1 MIPNIEA
8 LGAMTTDTPS
18 SMDHGCAE
26 QFFERG
32 YTALRE
38 QPPMKWMTRLFLKI
52 SDGWQ
57 PKLVDL
63 PTGAGKTDVAV
74 IWVLVLGWYG
84 LRRATVLPVPRR
96 LVWVVNRR
104 VLVQQVFRLADRLQE
119 KLASD
124 HEDESLVNLRAGLAN
139 LTGTTGGFFRVVQL
153 RGQLID
159 DREWS
164 VAPAVPQLI
173 IGTVDQI
180 GSRLLFRGYSLG
192 KWSRPLQAALL
203 AIDAWVCVDEAHL
216 VPAFVLTLRQ
226 SSTLAAK
233 IPQDCPCAVSSIF
246 DHLPFW
252 VTELSATPALP
263 PPPADSIFRLI
274 QDDEQ
279 DPQLSDRLL
288 AARTRRVTIQWVA
301 QDRKTEQSIQTAAA
315 ALAGKVETVAVF
327 IREAAV
333 ANRICAWLE
342 RQFKGRV
349 LKITGRLRGYE
360 RDRLERNEIFQRF
373 QRVATRTSAAEET
386 TFLVGTAAAEVGLDA
401 DAAAIICDFASLPT
415 LLQRLGRLDRRGR
428 ISREFLMGQGEAPTM
443 TVLARSEVV
452 DSREAVRRD
461 SVARDTRARML
472 KLAAALRSEE
482 DYCPARLLV
491 GKHWRDAVAKDTKDN
506 SNGRDGDNTR
516 NDTETSAEE
525 QKPKGIDER
534 SIVTAATWEVLL
546 GRGQE
551 QELMRWE
558 DEGGQSGPATSG
570 APNSSAAANPPTTWL
585 EHPDA
590 RVTGGPV
597 AVPPL
602 TSPLIEHWSGTTK
615 PQSDLLPVHPF
626 LYGIL
631 PDEEGTP
638 LVGIAFRLE
647 LDALVALSL
656 NEDEDQEEVSNQAVK
671 TQIEEILR
679 LFPPRRAELHF
690 VPLTTAR
697 AWFTSPEADALP
709 VAHFDGDEWSTD
721 LDQEGASRIQPG
733 SVLVLPTLAG
743 SNDSVTTLLEDA
755 NEIAS
760 RDVLD
765 GVSTLRPAYWRRI
778 TQIQRGEYRLIS
790 SDGASRFVQHAD
802 AEDSSQPDGVSLGD
816 PAPGPNWRPR
826 LQCKLKI
833 GAAVFRFEYLKR
845 KKQTQVQ
852 FLDDSDSCPGH
863 LTRAQQDAES
873 IAAAMAPDNEFLRS
887 LLIEAAKVHDEGK
900 RNCKWQRAMGNSDC
914 SRPVAKPLIEQPE
927 SMRGFRHEWESLLK
941 MRSCSPALP
950 DTLSDLDAQLWC
962 DLWNHLVGSHHGHL
976 RPWISDRGFTPEVGK
991 QQQCALRIQAAE
1003 RFVRLQ
1009 HQLGPWR
1016 LAFLEGLVKA
1026 ADVASSQPDDE
1037 EDGDERREFM

>member
-1 MIPNIEA
+1 
-8 LGAMTTDTPS
+8 
-18 SMDHGCAE
+18 MDHGCAQ

-32 YTALRE
+32 YRALRE

-52 SDGWQ
+52 AGGWH

-74 IWVLVLGWYG
+74 IWVLLLGWYG
-84 LRRATVLPVPRR
+84 SRRATALPVPRR

-124 HEDESLVNLRAGLAN
+124 HEDKSLLDIRAGLASLSGN
-139 LTGTTGGFFRVVQL
+139 TCDFFRVVQL

-164 VAPAVPQLI
+164 VTPTVPQLI

-180 GSRLLFRGYSLG
+180 GSRLLFQGYSLG

-226 SSTLAAK
+226 SSTLAAN
-233 IPQDCPCAVSSIF
+233 IPRECVRAVSSIF

-274 QDDEQ
+274 QDDEE

-327 IREAAV
+327 IREAAA

-360 RDRLERNEIFQRF
+360 RDRLERDKIFQRF
-373 QRVATRTSAAEET
+373 QRVTTRTDAAEET

-428 ISREFLMGQGEAPTM
+428 ISREFLGGEGEAPTM
-443 TVLARSEVV
+443 TILAKPEATA
-452 DSREAVRRD
+452 DSGEALRHEREARD
-461 SVARDTRARML
+461 IRARML
-472 KLAAALRSEE
+472 KLAVALRSEE

-491 GKHWRDAVAKDTKDN
+491 GKHWRDALAKDTNDN
-506 SNGRDGDNTR
+506 SNRRDGDNTR
-516 NDTETSAEE
+516 NHAEASAEE
-525 QKPKGIDER
+525 GKPKGIDER

-551 QELMRWE
+551 QDLMRWE
-558 DEGGQSGPATSG
+558 DDGGQSSPFTSG
-570 APNSSAAANPPTTWL
+570 APNTSAAANPPSDWL
-585 EHPDA
+585 KYPDA

-602 TSPLIEHWSGTTK
+602 TSALIEHWSGTTK
-615 PQSDLLPVHPF
+615 PQSDFLPVHPF

-647 LDALVALSL
+647 MDALASLSPD
-656 NEDEDQEEVSNQAVK
+656 EDEDQEESSDQVVK
-671 TQIEEILR
+671 AQIEEIFR
-679 LFPPRRAELHF
+679 LFPPRRSELHF
-690 VPLTTAR
+690 VPLTSAR
-697 AWFTSPEADALP
+697 AWFTSPEAVTLP

-721 LDQEGASRIQPG
+721 PDRQGASHLQPG
-733 SVLVLPTLAG
+733 SVLILPTVAG
-743 SNDSVTTLLEDA
+743 SNDSVKELLEDA
-755 NEIAS
+755 SEAAS

-778 TQIQRGEYRLIS
+778 AQVQRGEYRLIS

-802 AEDSSQPDGVSLGD
+802 AEDSSLPDSVSLGD
-816 PAPGPNWRPR
+816 AVPGPNWRPR

-833 GAAVFRFEYLKR
+833 GAAVFRFEYLKQKR
-845 KKQTQVQ
+845 QTQLQ

-873 IAAAMAPDNEFLRS
+873 IAAAMVPDNEFLRS

-914 SRPVAKPLIEQPE
+914 SRPVAKPLIERPA
-927 SMRGFRHEWESLLK
+927 SMGGFRHEWESLLK

-950 DTLSDLDAQLWC
+950 DMLSDLDAQLWS

-976 RPWISDRGFTPEVGK
+976 RPWISDRGFAPEVGK

-1037 EDGDERREFM
+1037 EDGDEQ